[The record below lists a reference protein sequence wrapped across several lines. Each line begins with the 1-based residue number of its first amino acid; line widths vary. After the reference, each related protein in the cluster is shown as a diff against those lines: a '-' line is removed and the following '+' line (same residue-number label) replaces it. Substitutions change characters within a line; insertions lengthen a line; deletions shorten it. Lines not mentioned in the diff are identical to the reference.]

1 MTTNTVSESEQVPGM
16 INLML
21 FIQKYVDNIG
31 KWGSFFVIPLVLVTM
46 WDVISRKLIWM
57 QVFLVEHVSDLFSS
71 TLMQEME
78 WHFHTALF
86 ALVLGYGYI
95 HNRHVRVDLVREH
108 LGLRAQAWIE
118 FVGVNVLMIP
128 YCAVMVYFATKYAHD
143 SYVMNE
149 VSASLVGLP
158 NRWIIKSVFVFGLI
172 SAFFSGI
179 AIWLQ
184 TYVVLF
190 GPQDF
195 RFKLMTLQWPEDRD
209 SGKLKMD
216 LEEEKKGYT

>member
-21 FIQKYVDNIG
+21 FIQKYVDGIG

-46 WDVISRKLIWM
+46 WDVFSRKAIWF
-57 QVFLVEHVSDLFSS
+57 QIFLVEHVSDLFSS
-71 TLMQEME
+71 TLLQEME
-78 WHFHTALF
+78 WHFHTVLF

-118 FVGVNVLMIP
+118 FVGVSLLMIP
-128 YCAVMVYFATKYAHD
+128 YCAVMVYFASKYAYD
-143 SYVMNE
+143 SYMTNE
-149 VSASLVGLP
+149 ISASLVGLSQ
-158 NRWIIKSVFVFGLI
+158 RWIIKSVFVFGLI
-172 SAFFSGI
+172 SALFSGI

-190 GPQDF
+190 GPQDL

-209 SGKLKMD
+209 SGKLKID
-216 LEEEKKGYT
+216 LEEEKKSYT